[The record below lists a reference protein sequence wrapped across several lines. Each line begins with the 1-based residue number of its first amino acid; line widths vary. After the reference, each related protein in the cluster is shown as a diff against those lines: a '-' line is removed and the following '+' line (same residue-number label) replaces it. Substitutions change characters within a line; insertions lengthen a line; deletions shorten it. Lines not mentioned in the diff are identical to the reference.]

1 VTAQFIGNVY
11 QTPAGLDDDIARR
24 ARSAGVATLAAAA
37 GEPLGRNSLVRA
49 GHLTRVAGQT
59 GVAGR
64 AVTVWNPPGNNSM
77 IRFGV
82 EACEAGDIL
91 VISTPADGAAQW
103 GELAHEW
110 AKAVGIAA
118 VIVDGSV
125 RDIHRVREVGVPLWG
140 RTVDPR
146 QALKDSA
153 GYVNAPVVIGGV
165 RLCPG
170 DLVVADDDAVML
182 IDARRAGDFVTLAE
196 QRAERENSRREDHR
210 SGRAAQSMAG
220 HFSSGRVTMK
230 PGTWLDDDPDADA
243 ST

>member
-1 VTAQFIGNVY
+1 VTIQFRGNVY
-11 QTPAGLDDDIARR
+11 QTPAGPGEDITGR
-24 ARSAGVATLAAAA
+24 ARHAGVATLAAAA

-49 GHLTRVAGQT
+49 GQLTRVAGDG

-82 EACEAGDIL
+82 EACEPGDIL

-125 RDIHRVREVGVPLWG
+125 RDVQRVREVGVPLWG

-146 QALKDSA
+146 QALKDSV

-170 DLVVADDDAVML
+170 DLVVADDDAVMF
-182 IDARRAGDFVTLAE
+182 IDAGQAGELVTLAE
-196 QRAERENSRREDHR
+196 QRAARETSRREDHR
-210 SGRAAQSMAG
+210 EGRAAQSMAG
-220 HFSSGRVTMK
+220 HFPSGRVTMR
-230 PGTWLDDDPDADA
+230 PGTWLDDNAGA
-243 ST
+243 RVSS